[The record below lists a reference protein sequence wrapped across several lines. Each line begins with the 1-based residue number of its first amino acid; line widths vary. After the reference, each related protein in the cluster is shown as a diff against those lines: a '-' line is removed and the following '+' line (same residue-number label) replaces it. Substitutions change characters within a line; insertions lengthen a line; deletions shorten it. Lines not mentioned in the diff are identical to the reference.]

1 MPGMSL
7 TLHYHP
13 LSSFSQKVVIAL
25 YELGTPF
32 ETKLLNLG
40 DVAEMAAFKKL
51 WPIGK
56 MPVLEDAAKGRT
68 VAETSI
74 IIEYLDR
81 RYPGPA
87 PLLPADP
94 EKALQTRF
102 LDRFYDLYLQVPM
115 QKIVGDRLRPK
126 DKRDPLGV
134 EQARAQ
140 LKVALDMV
148 EADMAARTWAIGD
161 DFTMA
166 DCAAAPALYYTDR
179 VMPFVDTHPHAAAYF
194 GRLRQRPSYTRVFRE
209 SEPYLNLF
217 PQ

>member
-1 MPGMSL
+1 MSL

-13 LSSFSQKVVIAL
+13 LSSFSQKVAIAL
-25 YELGTPF
+25 YETGTPF

-40 DVAEMAAFKKL
+40 DEAEMSAFKKL

-56 MPVLEDAAKGRT
+56 MPVLQDAAKGRT

-81 RYPGPA
+81 HYPGAA
-87 PLLPADP
+87 PLLPADKD
-94 EKALQTRF
+94 KALQTRF

-126 DKRDPLGV
+126 EKRDPFGV
-134 EQARAQ
+134 EQAQAQ

-148 EADMAARTWAIGD
+148 EADMAKRTWAIGD

-166 DCAAAPALYYTDR
+166 DCAAAPALYYADR
-179 VMPFVDTHPHAAAYF
+179 VMPFAGTHPHATKYF
-194 GRLRQRPSYTRVFRE
+194 SHLRERPSYARALRE
-209 SEPYLNLF
+209 AEPYLHLF

>member
-1 MPGMSL
+1 MSL
-7 TLHYHP
+7 MLHYHP
-13 LSSFSQKVVIAL
+13 LSSFSQKVAIAL
-25 YELGTPF
+25 YETGTPF

-40 DVAEMAAFKKL
+40 DEAEMSAFKKL

-56 MPVLEDAAKGRT
+56 MPVLQDAAKGRT

-81 RYPGPA
+81 HYPGAA
-87 PLLPADP
+87 PLLPADKD
-94 EKALQTRF
+94 KALQTRF

-126 DKRDPLGV
+126 EKRDPFGV
-134 EQARAQ
+134 EQAQAQ

-148 EADMAARTWAIGD
+148 EADMAKRTWAIGD

-166 DCAAAPALYYTDR
+166 DCAAAPALYYADR
-179 VMPFVDTHPHAAAYF
+179 VMPFAGTHPHATKYF
-194 GRLRQRPSYTRVFRE
+194 SHLRERPSYARALRE
-209 SEPYLNLF
+209 AEPYLHLF

>member
-1 MPGMSL
+1 MSL

-13 LSSFSQKVVIAL
+13 LSSFSQKVAIAL

-40 DVAEMAAFKKL
+40 DAAEMAAFKKL
-51 WPIGK
+51 WPLGK

-81 RYPGPA
+81 HYPGAA

-115 QKIVGDRLRPK
+115 QKIVGDRLRPQ
-126 DKRDPLGV
+126 DKRDPFGV

-166 DCAAAPALYYTDR
+166 DCAAAPALYYADR
-179 VMPFVDTHPHAAAYF
+179 VMPFTDTHPYAAAYF
-194 GRLRQRPSYTRVFRE
+194 GRLKQRPSYARAFRE
-209 SEPYLNLF
+209 SEPYLHLF
-217 PQ
+217 PQE